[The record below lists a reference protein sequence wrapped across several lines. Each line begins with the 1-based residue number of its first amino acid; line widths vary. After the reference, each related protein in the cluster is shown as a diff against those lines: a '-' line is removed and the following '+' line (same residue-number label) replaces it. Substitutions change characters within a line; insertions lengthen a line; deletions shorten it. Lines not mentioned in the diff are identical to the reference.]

1 MNILLLEDDI
11 ELSSEIANFL
21 NNKGFICNTVEAGNL
36 FIQSLK
42 EKDYELVILDI
53 NVPGMNGI
61 EVCKQVREIDK
72 KIPILFLTALDDISE
87 KINAFTNG
95 GDDYMTKPFNFEEL
109 YIRIN
114 ALIRRASGNLTDSSI
129 ISIDELSI
137 DPANYMVKRGNQ
149 NIDLT
154 PKEFQLL
161 LLLAEANGRVL
172 SKPYIASKLWEEH
185 VHTNQNTIEVYV
197 NLLRNKIDK
206 EHEQKLI
213 HTKVGFGYFLKSI
226 K

>member
-1 MNILLLEDDI
+1 MHILLLEDDV
-11 ELSSEIANFL
+11 ELSSEVVNFL
-21 NNKGFICNTVEAGNL
+21 NNKGLHCLSVQEGNL
-36 FIQSLK
+36 FISAMNERVYQ
-42 EKDYELVILDI
+42 LVILDI
-53 NVPGMNGI
+53 NVPGINGI
-61 EVCKQVREIDK
+61 EVCKQIREIDK
-72 KIPILFLTALDDISE
+72 KIPILFLTALDDIAE
-87 KINAFTNG
+87 KINAFNNG

-114 ALIRRASGNLTDSSI
+114 ALIRRASDNLINSAVI
-129 ISIDELSI
+129 NIDELSI
-137 DPANYMVKRGNQ
+137 DPANFTVKRKGQ

-172 SKPYIASKLWEEH
+172 PKPYIASKLWEEH

-206 EHEQKLI
+206 DFDHKLI
-213 HTKVGFGYFLKSI
+213 HTKVGFGYFLKAI
-226 K
+226 